1 MIEVIHLTKRYGQ
14 HEAVSDLN
22 FQLESGKVYGLL
34 GANGAGKSTTMNLMT
49 GCLSPTRGTVLIDG
63 IDMDKN
69 APKAKAKLGYLPEL
83 PPVYPDMTVREY
95 LRFVGQARGL
105 PRTALAERMET
116 IMEQTQ
122 VKEMENRL
130 IRFLSKGYCQRVGI
144 AQALIADPEI
154 VILDEPTVGLDPKQI
169 MEIRKLITELGS
181 SHTVV
186 LSSHILSE
194 VQAVCDHVLILDHG
208 KLLAD
213 GTPAE
218 LERQFAGKPKLTLTV
233 REDAA
238 TVLHILQNVPGIGH
252 ISYSTLSDG
261 TAAVELET
269 DMQRSEQVFLAF
281 SAAGCPILQM
291 NETKATLEDIFLELT
306 NGKETEEE
314 GDEHE
319 RDL

>member
-1 MIEVIHLTKRYGQ
+1 MIEVTHLTKRYGQ

-49 GCLSPTRGTVLIDG
+49 GCLAPTAGTVLVDG
-63 IDMDKN
+63 IDIYKN
-69 APKAKAKLGYLPEL
+69 AKQAKAKFGYLPEL

-95 LRFVGQARGL
+95 LRFVGQARGI
-105 PRTALAERMET
+105 PRTELAGRMDT
-116 IMEQTQ
+116 VMAQTQ
-122 VKEMENRL
+122 VKTMENRL

-154 VILDEPTVGLDPKQI
+154 IILDEPTVGLDPKQI
-169 MEIRKLITELGS
+169 ISIRKLIAELGNR
-181 SHTVV
+181 HTVI

-218 LERQFAGKPKLTLTV
+218 LEQQFAGKPKLTLTV

-238 TVLHILQNVPGIGH
+238 TILHILQDVPGIDH
-252 ISYSTLSDG
+252 ISYSTLNDG
-261 TAAVELET
+261 TATVELET
-269 DMQRSEQVFLAF
+269 DTQRSEQVFLAF

-291 NETKATLEDIFLELT
+291 NESKVTLEDIFLELT
-306 NGKETEEE
+306 DTKDPEEE
-314 GDEHE
+314 GDDHDS
-319 RDL
+319 DL